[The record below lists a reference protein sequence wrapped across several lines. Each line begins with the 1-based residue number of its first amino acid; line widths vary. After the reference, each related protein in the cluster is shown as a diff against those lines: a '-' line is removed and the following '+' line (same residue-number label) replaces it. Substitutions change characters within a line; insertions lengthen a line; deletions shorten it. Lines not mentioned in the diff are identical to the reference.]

1 MNGIRTKKLS
11 DKFLQKE
18 IAKSKMVLRTM
29 KARPHL
35 LHTKAFTYRM
45 KDKRTAPILHQ
56 MKRMKDLKEQ

>member
-1 MNGIRTKKLS
+1 MRKIS
-11 DKFLQKE
+11 DQFLQKE

-45 KDKRTAPILHQ
+45 KDKRTAPTLHQ
-56 MKRMKDLKEQ
+56 MRRMKDLKER